1 MPRLRAADRRA
12 PSPRRAARVRIPR
25 LSLTQ
30 ESLFTRSD
38 PDFRRFSA
46 EIRPLPFS
54 DYARSSQKGARPV
67 SLFAT
72 YGPMLLMLAVASI
85 VASLFFIGA
94 STLGTKKPTRE
105 KMLPFECGS
114 ESSGGRH
121 LKLSVKFYLT
131 AILFVVFDIEAVFI
145 YPWAVQFRSLGWVGL
160 GEMFGFL
167 AVVVVALVYVWK
179 KGALEWE
186 S

>member
-1 MPRLRAADRRA
+1 MIQTYA
-12 PSPRRAARVRIPR
+12 PMFMMI
-25 LSLTQ
+25 
-30 ESLFTRSD
+30 
-38 PDFRRFSA
+38 
-46 EIRPLPFS
+46 
-54 DYARSSQKGARPV
+54 
-67 SLFAT
+67 
-72 YGPMLLMLAVASI
+72 AVA
-85 VASLFFIGA
+85 ASLAGLFFIGA
-94 STLGTKKPTRE
+94 SFLGGKVNKTRE

-145 YPWAVQFRSLGWVGL
+145 YPWAIQFKNLGWTGL
-160 GEMFGFL
+160 GSMFAFL
-167 AVVVVALVYVWK
+167 AVVVVALVYVVK